1 VKGMATQSKIQ
12 HLSRR
17 IEALAAQAKGNFG
30 IDSIG
35 PSPKE
40 ELMRRIRVISDRM
53 REAAEER
60 GEPFPPPLSPE
71 ERDDIVRRFREF
83 CSSRACR

>member
-1 VKGMATQSKIQ
+1 MVTRTQIDR
-12 HLSRR
+12 LSSR
-17 IEALAAQAKGNFG
+17 IEALAAHAKGNFG
-30 IDSIG
+30 VDSIG

-40 ELMRRIRVISDRM
+40 ELMRRLRVISERM

-60 GEPFPPPLSPE
+60 GEPFPPLLSPE

-83 CSSRACR
+83 CSSRAI